1 MMPRDFRSFS
11 VRVKACRLRC
21 HARGERMTGGS
32 GQAAEALLRAQLADP
47 AGALRLGSYG
57 ALAVFSRDRDE
68 PARFHEG
75 GRIGIVTDRGAVSL
89 AVGPDLRPFAYE
101 TGFTDGWSQGIA
113 LCLPASACTMGQR
126 AVLTELGPDDAAVRP
141 QDRAAHLFDLG
152 LGLHAVDACIR
163 AADPGRIDRLR
174 ALEGRSLLA
183 SGGTGI
189 ATVRALGAD
198 SVFITRFGRV
208 EVYGPDR
215 RSVAAGAGPRSHV
228 LPHLLR
234 LRRTHAATA
243 PIPEGWVPCG
253 GLDLAHPTRDGSG
266 RPIPFDTGRHAAFG
280 QILEVWG
287 DAALVALRAAVLAG
301 QAPDASLADGRF
313 ARSAIRAARA
323 QRKAGAS

>member
-1 MMPRDFRSFS
+1 
-11 VRVKACRLRC
+11 
-21 HARGERMTGGS
+21 MTGGS